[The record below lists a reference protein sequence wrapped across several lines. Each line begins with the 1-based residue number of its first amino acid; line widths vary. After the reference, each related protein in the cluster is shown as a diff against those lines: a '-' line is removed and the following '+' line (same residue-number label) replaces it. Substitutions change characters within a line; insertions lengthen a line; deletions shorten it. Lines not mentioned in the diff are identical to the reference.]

1 MLTFCFQYPKY
12 GLADHADA
20 MLGALQWEV
29 NGRRIA
35 GPAIERNREK
45 WPRYRGVTRRLSR
58 CVVVALLQLRVLR
71 LGLLQDGDVG
81 VGVFPER
88 EKTLIGGT
96 RLCGISLHG
105 ICPGEAEL
113 GERRQREIQHDTA
126 MIEKLLELSG
136 CRCAVVRRQ
145 LSHASQV

>member
-81 VGVFPER
+81 VGVFPEGEEILVR
-88 EKTLIGGT
+88 SFRLGGVT
-96 RLCGISLHG
+96 RKRVGRLDE
-105 ICPGEAEL
+105 P
-113 GERRQREIQHDTA
+113 
-126 MIEKLLELSG
+126 
-136 CRCAVVRRQ
+136 VRRI
-145 LSHASQV
+145 ASYFESPRSAQTSNLF